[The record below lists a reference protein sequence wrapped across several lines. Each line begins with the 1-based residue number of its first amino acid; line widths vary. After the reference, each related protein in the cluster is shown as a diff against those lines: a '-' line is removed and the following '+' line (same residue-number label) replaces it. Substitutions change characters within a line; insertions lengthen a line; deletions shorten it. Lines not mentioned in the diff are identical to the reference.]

1 MLIAQKWS
9 FVPWVNVLSW
19 QIRFYWFELAAIHS
33 SFSENVYSLSS
44 ENNQGQGKHF
54 VAEVDVT
61 NKGCLAEIVAQW

>member
-1 MLIAQKWS
+1 MVIAQKWS

-33 SFSENVYSLSS
+33 SFSENVYSISS